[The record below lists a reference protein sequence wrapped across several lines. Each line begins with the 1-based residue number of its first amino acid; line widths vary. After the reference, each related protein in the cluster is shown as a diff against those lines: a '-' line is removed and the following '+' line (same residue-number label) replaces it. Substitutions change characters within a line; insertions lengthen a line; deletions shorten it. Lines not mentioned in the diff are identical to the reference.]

1 MAFTTDQLDQLHQ
14 WYGGGNLNPNSTI
27 NIGGNT
33 YGVTGVS
40 HNDEGG
46 YSFTPDSLIQYDP
59 TQITNPGYQ
68 YNVIDP
74 NTGNVSFQRS
84 VMDGGS
90 TNLSDF
96 KDLGQAVA
104 VLGSMYLGGQGLAAM
119 GAGSAGGIGGSGFAA
134 GAGDIGTSLGTA
146 EGVGVGSSTGIN
158 GMDALSDLATTSGTV
173 PAGAINA
180 GVNTGSVLEGAAS
193 GLDGVGDYGP
203 APDPYDPSTMPTEA
217 DVGGGPVPDVT
228 DPNYVNGSDMQSDI
242 ATQTGTAPPGAV
254 NEGTSTPWTPGEN
267 GVPNNPTGTPTTPT
281 GSPPAP
287 GGGNNGSGSG
297 LNLGSLLQ
305 LLTGVYGMNQQN
317 NSANNMLDYLKE
329 RQGINDN
336 MYKPG
341 SSEYNALWDEMSR
354 KDAAAGRNSQYGPR
368 SVDLAARIAQLK
380 MDANTKLTSG
390 IANNMATAYNARAN
404 SGTNLS
410 ALVGNLLN
418 SGSSGN
424 NSGSGIS
431 LSDLTKWA
439 SSVFND

>member
-1 MAFTTDQLDQLHQ
+1 
-14 WYGGGNLNPNSTI
+14 
-27 NIGGNT
+27 
-33 YGVTGVS
+33 
-40 HNDEGG
+40 
-46 YSFTPDSLIQYDP
+46 
-59 TQITNPGYQ
+59 
-68 YNVIDP
+68 
-74 NTGNVSFQRS
+74 
-84 VMDGGS
+84 
-90 TNLSDF
+90 
-96 KDLGQAVA
+96 
-104 VLGSMYLGGQGLAAM
+104 
-119 GAGSAGGIGGSGFAA
+119 
-134 GAGDIGTSLGTA
+134 
-146 EGVGVGSSTGIN
+146 
-158 GMDALSDLATTSGTV
+158 
-173 PAGAINA
+173 
-180 GVNTGSVLEGAAS
+180 
-193 GLDGVGDYGP
+193 
-203 APDPYDPSTMPTEA
+203 MPTEA